1 MDKVLHSSRAHDW
14 RTPPEVFQAIEQ
26 LSSNPFTIDAAAQ
39 KGHELAPIGFG
50 PGQAR
55 ADALSPEPWGGAH
68 DRVWLNPP
76 YGRDLAKFVHRAFFE
91 AANHGV
97 NTMLLVPART
107 DTNWWQVAMAYADV
121 IYFVKG
127 RIKFL
132 RADGTTSETAP
143 FPSAVISIHRLGN
156 TNDPEAIFGWR
167 PW

>member
-1 MDKVLHSSRAHDW
+1 MDKVLHSSKAHDW

-39 KGHELAPIGFG
+39 KGHELAPVGFG

-55 ADALSPEPWGGAH
+55 EDALSPEPWGSAH

-76 YGRDLAKFVHRAFFE
+76 YGRALSAFVVRAVAE
-91 AANHGV
+91 AAMNSV
-97 NTMLLVPART
+97 STTLLVPART
-107 DTNWWQVAMAYADV
+107 DTKWWKVAMMYADV
-121 IYFVKG
+121 VYFVEG

-132 RADGTTSETAP
+132 RADGTSSETAP